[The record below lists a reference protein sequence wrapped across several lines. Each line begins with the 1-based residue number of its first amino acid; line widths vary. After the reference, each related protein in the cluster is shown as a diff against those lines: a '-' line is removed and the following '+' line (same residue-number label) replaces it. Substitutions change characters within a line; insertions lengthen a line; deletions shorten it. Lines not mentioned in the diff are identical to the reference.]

1 MPVVIV
7 GAFGPL
13 AGALY
18 ALRVEQGKGSGAKYL
33 KSFLDLRLGW
43 KAWVFPF
50 LILGGTAAIAWILP
64 EFWGSGRLPR
74 LIPSW
79 WMFIPYL
86 LLMMFFGGGQEEF
99 GWRGYALPRL
109 EKWSGIWLGN
119 IILAVVW
126 ACWHLPLWFITGA
139 SQNYMNFGGFLLLVT
154 GYSFIFSWIREI
166 SGNRPFSGLL
176 VHGVA
181 NAFIPFLPTL
191 LMQQDVPQPRFWIW
205 VSLTF
210 LTGVIITLFRTQ
222 KAASSARV
230 SAVPS
235 S

>member
-1 MPVVIV
+1 MKEQARFPLRFFTATFIWSWIFWLPMVFFSQGIIHLSPGLLSGLIMPVVIV

-18 ALRVEQGKGSGAKYL
+18 ALRVEQGKGPGAKYL

-99 GWRGYALPRL
+99 GWRGYALPVS
-109 EKWSGIWLGN
+109 KNGPGSG
-119 IILAVVW
+119 W
-126 ACWHLPLWFITGA
+126 AT
-139 SQNYMNFGGFLLLVT
+139 S
-154 GYSFIFSWIREI
+154 SWQSSGRAGI
-166 SGNRPFSGLL
+166 SRYGL
-176 VHGVA
+176 
-181 NAFIPFLPTL
+181 
-191 LMQQDVPQPRFWIW
+191 
-205 VSLTF
+205 
-210 LTGVIITLFRTQ
+210 
-222 KAASSARV
+222 
-230 SAVPS
+230 
-235 S
+235 